1 MGKLNQKSATRA
13 QKSTTTLD
21 QHDLLAVL
29 RAVRKGDFSVRLP
42 SSLSGIDGEIA
53 EAFNDVVDLNE
64 RTSKEFQRLGDFVGK
79 EGKITHRAKL
89 ANRSGDGE
97 SDERR
102 PPEVHGS
109 RRVGLYRQAG

>member
-1 MGKLNQKSATRA
+1 MGKLNQKSAARA
-13 QKSTTTLD
+13 QKSTMSLD

-29 RAVRKGDFSVRLP
+29 RALRKGDFSVRLP

-109 RRVGLYRQAG
+109 RRVGLYR

>member
-1 MGKLNQKSATRA
+1 MGPYAAQQGVPMAKTT
-13 QKSTTTLD
+13 QKSTATLD

-29 RAVRKGDFSVRLP
+29 RALRKGDFSVRLP

-64 RTSKEFQRLGDFVGK
+64 RMTKEFQRLGDFVGK

-89 ANRSGDGE
+89 ANAG
-97 SDERR
+97 
-102 PPEVHGS
+102 GS
-109 RRVGLYRQAG
+109 WASS